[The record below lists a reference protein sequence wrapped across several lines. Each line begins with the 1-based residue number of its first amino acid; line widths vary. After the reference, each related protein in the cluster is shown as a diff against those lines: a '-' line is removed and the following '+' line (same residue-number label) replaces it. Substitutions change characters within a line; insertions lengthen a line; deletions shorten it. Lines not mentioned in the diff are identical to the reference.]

1 MSSEKLFSVWLIFV
15 NWVMWAET
23 ELTEY
28 IKLACFKKIYI
39 HNNVHYIISY
49 IYGGK
54 YHFIHS
60 CGNGPQRPRDDPPMT
75 LVQVFEW
82 GLNWDFNVI

>member
-1 MSSEKLFSVWLIFV
+1 MEA
-15 NWVMWAET
+15 N
-23 ELTEY
+23 
-28 IKLACFKKIYI
+28 
-39 HNNVHYIISY
+39 IISY
-49 IYGGK
+49 T
-54 YHFIHS
+54 